1 VTAVVPWWLLVIA
14 LSGLAWARP
23 RREAALW
30 LTPMVLTAIVPAA
43 LAYVEPRALLMI
55 APVACLLAAGSVEA
69 LLVRLTVSRPRP
81 RIARALIAAVTVGL
95 LVPTARDLGRAW
107 SRGTALQQ
115 VASARRAVG
124 EYLGRHLP
132 ADAIVVSWH
141 PAVGLFAGREWRV
154 LPYDSFERIVGY
166 ARAQRASAIVF
177 SRFEPSPLRD
187 PPRAFTVVLLDSAS
201 TAAGARVRLDPVDE
215 TPLLFVG
222 RLAPTPAP

>member
-1 VTAVVPWWLLVIA
+1 VTAVVPWWFLVIA
-14 LSGLAWARP
+14 LPGLAWARP

-69 LLVRLTVSRPRP
+69 LLVRLSVSRPRP
-81 RIARALIAAVTVGL
+81 RVARALIAAVTVGL

-107 SRGTALQQ
+107 NRGTALQQ
-115 VASARRAVG
+115 VANARRAVG

-166 ARAQRASAIVF
+166 ARAQGASAIVF

-222 RLAPTPAP
+222 RLAPAPAP